1 MKVEAEPEGSLPSHK
16 NDGSAASQ
24 KGVIDLQS
32 ELGARAVPSEHCE
45 CSETQ
50 LNATVATS
58 ERACPLGCSSEDI
71 GVASASRGGEIWGDM
86 GRYGEV

>member
-32 ELGARAVPSEHCE
+32 ELGARAVPSEHCV
-45 CSETQ
+45 
-50 LNATVATS
+50 NANAARHS
-58 ERACPLGCSSEDI
+58 
-71 GVASASRGGEIWGDM
+71 
-86 GRYGEV
+86 